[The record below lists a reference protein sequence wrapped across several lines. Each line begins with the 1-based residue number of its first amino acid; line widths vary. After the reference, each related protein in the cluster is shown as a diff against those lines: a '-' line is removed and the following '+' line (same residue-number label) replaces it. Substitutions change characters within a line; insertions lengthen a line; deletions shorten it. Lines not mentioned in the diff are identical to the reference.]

1 MPWLVSSK
9 RTTIGSGASS
19 ISAATGR
26 DPRKTSARSAAWAWM
41 RPAGAAGTTRLVDLD
56 RPRVVFCTE
65 GRDAESFGRFTADF
79 EGMVAAGSN

>member
-1 MPWLVSSK
+1 
-9 RTTIGSGASS
+9 
-19 ISAATGR
+19 
-26 DPRKTSARSAAWAWM
+26 M